1 MFGVMCT
8 AQSASV
14 VGFSAEY
21 MILCCMAGA
30 LYGTAVIT
38 PYYCRIN
45 VILKVAGLPD
55 ETCR

>member
-1 MFGVMCT
+1 MCT

-14 VGFSAEY
+14 VVFSAEY